1 MFAFSLPQL
10 ESSVKRTERGMRLGG
25 GSVEGREERVL
36 MCDINNENPD
46 GITTTQCDA
55 QQSSFSSA
63 FSFLCLKLI
72 GENSYM
78 PNIYHARLSR
88 LSYECIAGSYD
99 DEYGGSGSEERGCE
113 FLLFL

>member
-1 MFAFSLPQL
+1 MLAFSLLQL
-10 ESSVKRTERGMRLGG
+10 ESSVKRTEREIRLGG

-55 QQSSFSSA
+55 QQSSSSA

-78 PNIYHARLSR
+78 PNIYHARLS
-88 LSYECIAGSYD
+88 YECIASSYD
-99 DEYGGSGSEERGCE
+99 DEYGGSGAEERGCE
-113 FLLFL
+113 FFLFL